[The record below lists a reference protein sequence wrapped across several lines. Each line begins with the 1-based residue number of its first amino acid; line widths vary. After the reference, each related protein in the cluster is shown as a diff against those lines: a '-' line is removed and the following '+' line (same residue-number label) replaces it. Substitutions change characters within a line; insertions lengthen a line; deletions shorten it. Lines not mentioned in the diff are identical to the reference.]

1 MDSSKDI
8 FTKIS
13 KADERTKILGDL
25 AKARGEILCK
35 GTTDAIL
42 RLKAYKLEK
51 DKLSKLS
58 CLIQSD
64 SDRPTLTQENVIA
77 TFNLGGEKYFF
88 QAVAEYEDG
97 EIVFT
102 ALFDLFHLQRRQNY
116 RVRVPDSYAGRF
128 EIFELNGGKV
138 KISGALQDVSSGGCR
153 VAYPKPQPSMKMDDN
168 LRARIVVGARA
179 PIEVEAVIRHI
190 KTEIQTSTTQ
200 TFGMEFLPLTAQ
212 LEHRMFGLTMD
223 LHRELFAH
231 S

>member
-1 MDSSKDI
+1 VESTKDI

-13 KADERTKILGDL
+13 KPEDRSKLLRDL

-35 GTTDAIL
+35 GATDAIL
-42 RLKAYKLEK
+42 KLKAYKLEK
-51 DKLSKLS
+51 DRLF

-64 SDRPTLTQENVIA
+64 SDRPTMTQENVIA

-88 QAVAEYEDG
+88 QAVAEYEGG

-102 ALFDLFHLQRRQNY
+102 ALVDLFHLQRRQNY
-116 RVRVPDSYAGRF
+116 RVRVPESYRGRF
-128 EIFELNGGKV
+128 EIFELNGKAV
-138 KISGALQDVSSGGCR
+138 KIGGTLQDVSSGGCR
-153 VAYPKPQPSMKMDDN
+153 VSYPRPQPSMKMEDN
-168 LRARIVVGARA
+168 LKARILVGSRPA
-179 PIEVEAVIRHI
+179 IEIEAVIRHI
-190 KTEIQTSTTQ
+190 KTEIQNQPTQ

-231 S
+231 SI